1 MAKKR
6 LWNDGWSFTELPVE
20 DASYEFPVNATWQY
34 VDIPHDWMIYKTH
47 ELYRDSIGWYKKEFC
62 MEELS
67 GQTLLRFDGIY
78 MDTTVYI
85 NGTPVKEWK
94 YGYSMFEAD
103 ISDYI
108 TEGKNLVA
116 VRVVYRYL
124 NTRWYS
130 GAGIFRNVWFKE
142 REKCHI
148 VSDGIYV
155 TPVKEDDQKW
165 IVEVDTELELSG
177 APEEGATY
185 KLCQRLLDE
194 DGAWV
199 EETTATVR
207 FCGTEK
213 MTCSQILF
221 MEEPKVNAQEQF
233 FEEAYL
239 NK

>member
-67 GQTLLRFDGIY
+67 GQTLLRFDGVY

-130 GAGIFRNVWFKE
+130 GAGIFRNVYLRITNKS
-142 REKCHI
+142 HI
-148 VSDGIYV
+148 AENGVYISTSAGGELGLPVGGKATTSFTVLCSNPELAIEELKALVDEMEISVLYTK
-155 TPVKEDDQKW
+155 TPVEYDDG
-165 IVEVDTELELSG
+165 TESI
-177 APEEGATY
+177 
-185 KLCQRLLDE
+185 
-194 DGAWV
+194 
-199 EETTATVR
+199 EETKAARV
-207 FCGTEK
+207 
-213 MTCSQILF
+213 
-221 MEEPKVNAQEQF
+221 
-233 FEEAYL
+233 EAPSAE
-239 NK
+239 